1 MKIKKR
7 LTAMCLTAA
16 LAFSM
21 VQPALAWQ
29 TGDVTLRKLADED
42 LAPGIHYTEE
52 DIHNYGDDLR
62 RLRVNHLSIDPEA
75 EGVEFRSARAEN
87 TINAREDI
95 LDQAMRDVYQG
106 ENVVASVNADPYDM
120 DYGINCGI
128 QVRDGAVV
136 ISQPNNSYT
145 TNTLVF
151 FIDGDGKAHIDPLR
165 AMADITVKA
174 AEGGEDYS
182 KTVTTINRNMFGSWY
197 SDESKFTTD
206 TLRIYTSNITSDN
219 TMTHY
224 RTEGMPQNQAYALIE
239 LDDFDGAVKAGTEYT
254 GTVREVYT
262 TDGFD
267 IPDNCIVLAGYAG
280 DAAGVAALQKDQTVS
295 LACHLYT
302 GAYTEDA
309 NGFIDERGEECDDVE
324 TAVNGYH
331 LLAKDGNVN
340 QVMVDNSGTD
350 VNSRTVIGLTADG
363 KVEIVCVNKPG
374 SNFSADLTTGT
385 TFKEI
390 TQYMMEE
397 LGCVDVLNMDGGGS
411 TEMTAR
417 RAGSDELKTVSYPSD
432 GGSRIVSNSLLIVSN
447 AKRTADVEQILI
459 DGSKNIYIGSHT
471 EFNVRMT
478 DKSGNVISSDGQNA
492 VWSAE
497 KGVIDADGVYTAPET
512 AGEDTVTATVKGK
525 SGKVKI
531 SVVDGS
537 GIASIGLN
545 ASGTVA
551 LAKDAKNQFGF
562 NAYDADQQ
570 EIVIDPSL
578 AKWSMTGDEIGTLGD
593 DGLLTV
599 TAESGEAE
607 VTAEFLD
614 RTYKVPVVVGL
625 KEQMIDDFE
634 GDQAAYHIS
643 SRYIYPDHPSYYA
656 GDGNDMVGITNDKA
670 KVKNGNGSL
679 YWIYDTNKWPRTTNG
694 TMNFFPD
701 WDVPAVDRGWTQ
713 EEQTKLLSQYRAK
726 AKPEKF
732 GLWIYSGDEN
742 NDGISDNYNCM
753 STAYF
758 KVNDGTYVDEN
769 GKTHYVAADG
779 NGTPG
784 SRNIKITPTEHMDWI
799 GWKYF
804 EFDVPDDWQM
814 PITFNYMM
822 MSNIYKGADQANYR
836 TTVMLDDL
844 KWIYTDEEQ
853 DNDGPVFSE
862 TTPDGTGL
870 FKTELD
876 FSTIVTDASG
886 VKAETISATVNGEP
900 VEYNYDAATGKI
912 TFKKPDLKD
921 GESYRVAVKA
931 QDNRGNES
939 TSYVDKT
946 YTVDLS
952 NDEEGPVIS
961 NVTPE
966 SGSKLPVQVP
976 SPRIGFKI
984 KDAKSGIDVSSIK
997 VTLDGKAVSDVYC
1010 DEATGWCYAQ
1020 PDFKLADGTSSAEI
1034 AIDANDKNGNKMD
1047 TYKDTVSVSLIAQ
1060 PKDADNYSISVIP
1073 DTQGNA
1079 YSSMIFPRAAASDSE
1094 LVIHLGD
1101 IVDGVNTAEFDE
1113 GKKWADG
1120 MNKPYLVAAGNHE
1133 GGNLDLDMYNEYFGS
1148 PTYYFDY
1155 GKTRIIMLNSA
1166 FTQSISA
1173 TDPTQY
1179 RFLENALESNTLPN
1193 VYVVSH
1199 VVPEDHFNTQHNM
1212 TTEECAKLEDML
1224 GAYKKAH
1231 PAVNITEISGHLHT
1245 LEGYE
1250 RQGVQYIIGGNAAG
1264 KGYVT
1269 NDEGNILGTGKITV
1283 KEGKASY
1290 SFDPLLTKIYIRNAA
1305 MQNGTLK
1312 LAKGGTA
1319 QLDVYGDFREK
1330 ARTDSYMTNISD
1342 DELVDI
1348 NWSSSDTS
1356 VAEVSD
1362 DGIVTVKGDGSANIT
1377 AVSGGKSNTVNIE
1390 SVDVSTATLRSISVS
1405 VPESTRAGDIFVP
1418 SVKGEDVYGNVIALN
1433 NSDVTFKDE
1442 SGLLVINNDGT
1453 ITASSAGKGSIEASY
1468 KGLTAKAEY
1477 TIERRHSS
1485 GGGSGSTITYYTIE
1499 KNASENGSL
1508 SLSHEKASSG
1518 TDVTITAAPDN
1529 GYKVKS
1535 VTANDGN
1542 GRSVSVSN
1550 IGNGKYK
1557 FTMPTGN
1564 VKVSAVFEKSDN
1576 TAPAAGK
1583 FKDVPAGYWGT
1594 DAINWADSNG
1604 YMTGKTADKFDPNGN
1619 ITREQ
1624 MWMIMA
1630 RMSGKSPADMSEARE
1645 WAMANK
1651 ISDGTGHEKAMSR
1664 QQMVTMLY
1672 RYASLN
1678 GRDVTGS
1685 ADIASF
1691 SDDQNVDAY
1700 ALDAVKWAVS
1710 EKLIN
1715 GVGGNTIA
1723 PDGTAS
1729 RAQFATILQRFMS
1742 QKAA

>member
-7 LTAMCLTAA
+7 LTAICLTAA

-29 TGDVTLRKLADED
+29 TDNVTLSKLADED

-52 DIHNYGDDLR
+52 DIHNYGDDFR

-75 EGVEFRSARAEN
+75 DGVEFSSARAEN

-106 ENVVASVNADPYDM
+106 ENVVASINADPYDM

-128 QVRDGAVV
+128 QVRDGDVV
-136 ISQPNNSYT
+136 ISQPNNRYT
-145 TNTLVF
+145 TDTPVF
-151 FIDGDGKAHIDPLR
+151 FVDGDGKAHIDPLR
-165 AMADITVKA
+165 AMADITVKGNDGSA
-174 AEGGEDYS
+174 DYS

-197 SDESKFTTD
+197 TDEAKFTTD

-224 RTEGMPQNQAYALIE
+224 RTEGMPSNQAYALIE
-239 LDDFDGAVKAGTEYT
+239 LDGFDGAIKAGRDYT
-254 GTVREVYT
+254 GTVKEIYAE
-262 TDGFD
+262 DGFD
-267 IPDNCIVLAGYAG
+267 IPDDCIVLAGYAG
-280 DAAGVAALQKDQTVS
+280 DAAGVAALQKNQTVDI
-295 LACHLYT
+295 ACHLYT
-302 GAYTEDA
+302 GSYTEDA
-309 NGFIDERGEECDDVE
+309 DGFIDDRGEECDDVQ

-350 VNSRTVIGLTADG
+350 INSRTVIGLTADG
-363 KVEIVCVNKPG
+363 KVEIVCANKPG
-374 SNFSADLTTGT
+374 SKFSADLTTGT

-390 TQYMMEE
+390 TQYMMDK
-397 LGCVDVLNMDGGGS
+397 LGCVDILNMDGGGS

-432 GGSRIVSNSLLIVSN
+432 GSSRIVSNSLLIVSN
-447 AKRTADVEQILI
+447 AKRTADIDQILI

-471 EFNVRMT
+471 GFNIRMT
-478 DKSGNVISSDGQNA
+478 DKSGNVISSNGQKIE
-492 VWSAE
+492 WSAE
-497 KGVIDADGVYTAPET
+497 KGSISDDGVYTAPET
-512 AGEDTVTATVKGK
+512 SCEDTVTASVNGK
-525 SGKVKI
+525 IGKI
-531 SVVDGS
+531 SVNVVDAD
-537 GIASIGLN
+537 GIASISLN

-551 LAKDAKNQFGF
+551 LAKDAKHQFGLK
-562 NAYDADQQ
+562 AYDADQQ
-570 EIVIDPSL
+570 DIVIDPSF
-578 AKWSMTGDEIGTLGD
+578 AKWSMTGDEIGTID
-593 DGLLTV
+593 DNGLLTV
-599 TAESGEAE
+599 TADSGDAE
-607 VTAEFLD
+607 VTAEFIGN
-614 RTYKVPVVVGL
+614 TYTASVVVGL
-625 KEQMIDDFE
+625 KEQIIDDFE
-634 GDQAAYHIS
+634 GDQSAYHIGS
-643 SRYIYPDHPSYYA
+643 KYIYPDHPDYYA
-656 GDGNDMVGITNDKA
+656 GDGNDMVGITNDKT

-679 YWIYDTNKWPRTTNG
+679 YWVYDTSRWTRATNG
-694 TMNFFPD
+694 TMYFYPD
-701 WDVPAVDRGWTQ
+701 WDTPATDRGWTQ
-713 EEQTKLLSQYRAK
+713 EEQTELMSQYRAK
-726 AKPEKF
+726 AKPKKF

-769 GKTHYVAADG
+769 GETHYVAADG

-784 SRNIKITPTEHMDWI
+784 ARSIKITPTEHMDWI

-822 MSNIYKGADQANYR
+822 MSNIYKGADQANYS
-836 TTVMLDDL
+836 TTVMIDDL

-862 TTPDGTGL
+862 TTPEGTGL
-870 FKTELD
+870 FKTQLD
-876 FSTIVTDASG
+876 FSTTVKDDSG
-886 VKAETISATVNGEP
+886 VKAETITATVNDEP
-900 VEYNYDAATGKI
+900 VEYNYDESTGKI
-912 TFKKPDLKD
+912 TFTKSDLKD
-921 GESYRVAVKA
+921 GESYRVVVKA

-952 NDEEGPVIS
+952 NDEEGPVVS

-966 SGSKLPVQVP
+966 SGCKLPVQIP
-976 SPRIGFKI
+976 SPRIGFKLS
-984 KDAKSGIDVSSIK
+984 DAKSGVDTSSIK
-997 VTLDGKAVSDVYC
+997 VTLDGKSVSDVYC
-1010 DEATGWCYAQ
+1010 DEATGWAYAQ
-1020 PDFKLADGTSSAEI
+1020 PDFKLADGTTSAEI
-1034 AIDANDKNGNKMD
+1034 TIDANDKKGNK
-1047 TYKDTVSVSLIAQ
+1047 TSYKDTVSVLLIAQ
-1060 PKDADNYSISVIP
+1060 PKDENNYSISVIP

-1101 IVDGVNTAEFDE
+1101 IVDGVNTAEFEE
-1113 GKKWADG
+1113 GKKWADS
-1120 MNKPYLVAAGNHE
+1120 MNKPYIVAAGNHE

-1212 TTEECAKLEDML
+1212 TVEECAKFEDML
-1224 GAYKKAH
+1224 GAYKKSH
-1231 PAVNITEISGHLHT
+1231 PDVNVTEISGHLHT

-1250 RQGVQYIIGGNAAG
+1250 RQGVQYIIGGNGAG

-1269 NDEGNILGTGKITV
+1269 NDQGNILGIGNITV
-1283 KEGKASY
+1283 KDGKASY

-1312 LAKGGTA
+1312 LAKGGSA

-1330 ARTDSYMTNISD
+1330 VRVDSYMTKISD
-1342 DELVDI
+1342 DKLVDI
-1348 NWSSSDTS
+1348 KWSSSDPS
-1356 VAEVSD
+1356 VADVNN
-1362 DGIVTVKGDGSANIT
+1362 DGIVTVKGEGLTKIT
-1377 AVSGGKSNTVNIE
+1377 AVSGGKSVSINVE
-1390 SVDVSTATLRSISVS
+1390 AVDTDAVTLRSISVS
-1405 VPESTRAGDIFVP
+1405 VPEGTKTGDVFVP

-1442 SGLLVINNDGT
+1442 SGLLTINNDGT
-1453 ITASSAGKGSIEASY
+1453 ITASSAGKGTIEAAY

-1477 TIERRHSS
+1477 TVERRHSS
-1485 GGGSGSTITYYTIE
+1485 GGGSSSTTTYYTVE
-1499 KNASENGSL
+1499 KNKSENGSVTL
-1508 SLSHEKASSG
+1508 SLEKAPAG
-1518 TDVTITAAPDN
+1518 KDVTITAVPDN

-1535 VTANDGN
+1535 VTVNDSN
-1542 GRSVSVSN
+1542 GKNVSVSD

-1557 FTMPTGN
+1557 FTMPAGN
-1564 VKVSAVFEKSDN
+1564 VNVNAVFEKSDN

-1583 FKDVPAGYWGT
+1583 FKDVPAGYWGA

-1604 YMTGKTADKFDPNGN
+1604 YMTGKAADKFDPNGN

-1630 RMSGKSPADMSEARE
+1630 RMSGKSPANMSEARD

-1651 ISDGTGHEKAMSR
+1651 ISDGTDHEKAMSR

-1685 ADIASF
+1685 ADITSF

-1742 QKAA
+1742 KKAA

>member
-7 LTAMCLTAA
+7 LTAICLTAA

-21 VQPALAWQ
+21 VQPVMAWQ
-29 TGDVTLRKLADED
+29 TGNVTLSKLADED
-42 LAPGIHYTEE
+42 LAPGVHYTEE

-75 EGVEFRSARAEN
+75 DGVEFRSARAEN

-106 ENVVASVNADPYDM
+106 ENVVASINADPYDM

-145 TNTLVF
+145 TGTPVF

-165 AMADITVKA
+165 AMADITVKGS
-174 AEGGEDYS
+174 EDGDDYS
-182 KTVTTINRNMFGSWY
+182 RTVTTINRNMFGSWY
-197 SDESKFTTD
+197 TDEAKFTTD

-219 TMTHY
+219 TMIHY

-239 LDDFDGAVKAGTEYT
+239 LDGFDGAIKAGRDYS
-254 GTVREVYT
+254 GTVKEVYAE
-262 TDGFD
+262 DGFD
-267 IPDNCIVLAGYAG
+267 IPDDCIVLAGYAG

-309 NGFIDERGEECDDVE
+309 DGFIDERGEECDDVQ

-350 VNSRTVIGLTADG
+350 INSRTVIGITADG
-363 KVEIVCVNKPG
+363 KVEIVCANKPG
-374 SNFSADLTTGT
+374 ANFSADLTTGT

-397 LGCVDVLNMDGGGS
+397 LGCVDILNMDGGGS

-447 AKRTADVEQILI
+447 AKRTADVGQILI
-459 DGSKNIYIGSHT
+459 DGSKKLYIGSHT

-478 DKSGNVISSDGQNA
+478 DKSGSVISSNGQK
-492 VWSAE
+492 VEWSAE
-497 KGVIDADGVYTAPET
+497 KGSVDENGVYTAPKT
-512 AGEDTVTATVKGK
+512 ACSDTVTASVNGN
-525 SGKVKI
+525 SGKI
-531 SVVDGS
+531 SVSVVDAD
-537 GIASIGLN
+537 GIASISLN

-551 LAKDAKNQFGF
+551 LAKDVKNQFGF
-562 NAYDADQQ
+562 KAYDADQQ

-578 AKWSMTGDEIGTLGD
+578 AKWSMTGDAIGTLGD

-599 TAESGEAE
+599 TADSGEAE
-607 VTAEFLD
+607 VKCEFLGQ
-614 RTYKVPVVVGL
+614 TYTVPVVVGL
-625 KEQMIDDFE
+625 KEQIIDDFE
-634 GDQAAYHIS
+634 GDQSAYHIS
-643 SRYIYPDHPSYYA
+643 SKYIYPDHPNYYA
-656 GDGNDMVGITNDKA
+656 GDGNNMVGITNDQS

-679 YWIYDTNKWPRTTNG
+679 YWVYDTNRWPRTTNG
-694 TMNFFPD
+694 TMYFYPD
-701 WDVPAVDRGWTQ
+701 WDAPAADRGWTQ
-713 EEQTKLLSQYRAK
+713 DKQAELLSQYRAK
-726 AKPEKF
+726 AKPKKF

-753 STAYF
+753 SVAYF

-769 GKTHYVAADG
+769 GETHYVAADG
-779 NGTPG
+779 NGAPG
-784 SRNIKITPTEHMDWI
+784 ARSIKITPTEHMDWI

-822 MSNIYKGADQANYR
+822 MSNIYKGADQANYQ
-836 TTVMLDDL
+836 TTVMIDDL
-844 KWIYTDEEQ
+844 KWIYTDEQQ

-862 TTPDGTGL
+862 ITPDSTGL

-876 FSTIVTDASG
+876 FSTVVTDESG

-900 VEYNYDAATGKI
+900 VEYSYDEATGKI
-912 TFKKPDLKD
+912 TFKKSDLRD
-921 GESYRVAVKA
+921 GESYRVVVKA

-939 TSYVDKT
+939 TSYVDRT

-952 NDEEGPVIS
+952 NDEEGPAIS
-961 NVTPE
+961 NVTPA
-966 SGSKLPVQVP
+966 SGCKLPVQVP
-976 SPRIGFKI
+976 SPRIGFKLS
-984 KDAKSGIDVSSIK
+984 DAKSGVDASSIK
-997 VTLDGKAVSDVYC
+997 VTLDGKPVSDIYY
-1010 DEATGWCYAQ
+1010 DEATGWAYAQ
-1020 PDFKLADGTSSAEI
+1020 PDFKLADGTVSAEVTV
-1034 AIDANDKNGNKMD
+1034 DATDKNGNKME
-1047 TYKDTVSVSLIAQ
+1047 TYKDNVSVSLISQ

-1101 IVDGVNTAEFDE
+1101 IVDGVNTAEFEE

-1120 MNKPYLVAAGNHE
+1120 MDKPYLVAAGNHE

-1224 GAYKKAH
+1224 GAYKKSH
-1231 PAVNITEISGHLHT
+1231 PEVNVTEISGHLHT

-1250 RQGVQYIIGGNAAG
+1250 RRGVQYIIGGNAAG

-1269 NDEGNILGTGKITV
+1269 AEQGNILGSGTIKVTD
-1283 KEGKASY
+1283 GKASY
-1290 SFDPLLTKIYIRNAA
+1290 SFEPLLTKVYIRNAA
-1305 MQNGTLK
+1305 MSNGKLK
-1312 LAKGGTA
+1312 LAKGGSA

-1330 ARTDSYMTNISD
+1330 AKVDSYMTKISD

-1348 NWSSSDTS
+1348 KWSSSDTS
-1356 VAEVSD
+1356 VADVDEN
-1362 DGIVTVKGDGSANIT
+1362 GIVTVKGDGSADIT
-1377 AVSGGKSNTVNIE
+1377 AVSGGKSATVNIE
-1390 SVDVSTATLRSISVS
+1390 AVDADSAVLRNISVS
-1405 VPESTRAGDIFVP
+1405 VPEGTRAGSVFVP
-1418 SVKGEDVYGNVIALN
+1418 SVKGEDVYGSVIALN
-1433 NSDVTFKDE
+1433 NSDVTFNDE
-1442 SGLLVINNDGT
+1442 SGLLTINADGT
-1453 ITASSAGKGSIEASY
+1453 ITASKAGTGTLSVTY
-1468 KGLTAKAEY
+1468 KGLNAEVEY
-1477 TIERRHSS
+1477 TIEKRPSSS
-1485 GGGSGSTITYYTIE
+1485 GGSGNSANKPTETPNKPNTPE
-1499 KNASENGSL
+1499 TPDTPQTGKF
-1508 SLSHEKASSG
+1508 
-1518 TDVTITAAPDN
+1518 TDVPSDFWGAD
-1529 GYKVKS
+1529 
-1535 VTANDGN
+1535 
-1542 GRSVSVSN
+1542 
-1550 IGNGKYK
+1550 
-1557 FTMPTGN
+1557 
-1564 VKVSAVFEKSDN
+1564 AV
-1576 TAPAAGK
+1576 
-1583 FKDVPAGYWGT
+1583 
-1594 DAINWADSNG
+1594 NWVDKNG
-1604 YMTGKTADKFDPNGN
+1604 YMTGKTADRFDPDGN
-1619 ITREQ
+1619 ITRQQ
-1624 MWMIMA
+1624 MWMVMA
-1630 RMSGKSPADMSEARE
+1630 RMSGKSPANMAEARE
-1645 WAMANK
+1645 WAMTSNV
-1651 ISDGTGHEKAMSR
+1651 SDGTNPEKAISR

-1678 GRDVTGS
+1678 GYDVTGR
-1685 ADIASF
+1685 ADLTAF
-1691 SDDQNVDAY
+1691 VDNADVAAY
-1700 ALDAVKWAVS
+1700 AIDSVKWAVS
-1710 EKLIN
+1710 NDLIN
-1715 GVGGNTIA
+1715 GVGAGRIA
-1723 PDGTAS
+1723 PEGTAS
-1729 RAQFATILQRFMS
+1729 RAQFAAILQRYMT